1 MTVNVR
7 IFLSNQI
14 EWKTYSVSGA
24 ADDVNDCDSVEERLA
39 SEYIPAQKR
48 GQKIDWPLCLR
59 MLTLVS
65 NLVRVVSSCTA
76 QLCSTP
82 APSLLTHE
90 H

>member
-14 EWKTYSVSGA
+14 GQKTYSVGGA
-24 ADDVNDCDSVEERLA
+24 ADDVDDCDSIKERLA
-39 SEYIPAQKR
+39 SEYIPTQR
-48 GQKIDWPLCLR
+48 GQKIDWSSYPR